1 MDHADAASVHDD
13 HPWDAIVIGAGLGG
27 LTCAAYLTTGGLRT
41 LVLEQNQVA
50 GGCSQVFRRQGK
62 YEFDVGVHYVGDCHP
77 GGTMST
83 ILRGLGL
90 AGRIE
95 FAELDPDGY
104 STLVFPD
111 LTFRVP
117 ADWNRYLARLIETF
131 PAEERG
137 LRRGIGILHR
147 IARELDRG
155 IPTGIGGLLSLPLR
169 APATMLFGMLPLARL
184 YDACGLSPLARAVI
198 SGESGD
204 YACPPSRTPVA
215 LHAGFLHHYLKAG
228 AYYPRGGGQVLAA
241 HLVDVIATHG
251 GQVHTNV
258 RVERILIERGR
269 ATGVRL
275 EDGRMLHA
283 PVVVS
288 NADIKRTYLELVG
301 REHLPAR
308 TIRRIEGYR
317 MALPLFSVYLGLD
330 IDVADRMPNTNY
342 WCYPHADVEALYQA
356 ASDSKLSEE
365 LPVFISSASVK
376 DPDNK
381 HTAPR
386 GHSTL
391 EVMTVV
397 PPHYRFWDIT
407 DGPAAGETYS
417 GNLEYLAV
425 KEKLTEALIDAAA
438 RVIPGLRDHI
448 VFQEASTPITQER
461 FTLSSGGACYGLE
474 LATDQMGPRRPR
486 PQTAIR
492 GLYLTGAST
501 IFCHGIL
508 GSMNGGVG
516 TAAAVLRRDLFAELR
531 SGRVLGDPTRLT
543 AGGPDWD
550 PLMASKP
557 RAGARTTGR
566 ERRAASRAAKRP
578 APSSGSAAT
587 ATAGDMTPH
596 QG

>member
-1 MDHADAASVHDD
+1 MDHADATPAHRD
-13 HPWDAIVIGAGLGG
+13 HNWDAIVVGAGLGG
-27 LTCAAYLTTGGLRT
+27 LTTAAYLTTGGLRT

-77 GGTMST
+77 GGAMSA

-90 AGRIE
+90 EGRIDFVE
-95 FAELDPDGY
+95 MDPDGY

-117 ADWNRYLARLIETF
+117 AGWEAYLARLIETF
-131 PAEERG
+131 PAEERS
-137 LRRGIGILHR
+137 LRRCVGILHR
-147 IARELDRG
+147 IARELDSG
-155 IPTGIGGLLSLPLR
+155 IPTGIRGMASFPLR
-169 APATMLFGMLPLARL
+169 APATMLFGMLPLAAL
-184 YDACGLSPLARAVI
+184 YQLCGLSPLARAVI

-228 AYYPRGGGQVLAA
+228 AYYPRGGGQVIAA

-251 GQVHTNV
+251 GGVHTNV
-258 RVERILIERGR
+258 RVEKILLQGGR
-269 ATGVRL
+269 VSGVRL
-275 EDGRMLHA
+275 ADGQTLHA

-301 REHLPAR
+301 REYLPAR
-308 TIRRIEGYR
+308 TIRRIERYR
-317 MALPLFSVYLGLD
+317 MALPIFSVYLGLD
-330 IDVADRMPNTNY
+330 IDVADRMPITNY
-342 WCYPHADVEALYQA
+342 WCYPHTDVEGLYQA
-356 ASDSKLSEE
+356 SYDGQLPAH
-365 LPVFISSASVK
+365 LPVFLTSASLK

-381 HTAPR
+381 HTAPP
-386 GHSTL
+386 GHSTV

-397 PPHYRFWDIT
+397 PPHYRFWDIAE
-407 DGPAAGETYS
+407 GPAAGETYS
-417 GNLEYLAV
+417 RNPEYLAI
-425 KEKLTEALIDAAA
+425 KEKLTEALIDRAAQ
-438 RVIPGLRDHI
+438 VIPGLRKHI

-474 LATDQMGPRRPR
+474 LAIDQMGPLRPR
-486 PQTAIR
+486 PQTAIK

-516 TAAAVLRRDLFAELR
+516 TAAAVLRRDLHAEIR
-531 SGRVLGDPTRLT
+531 AGRVFGDPAKLT
-543 AGGPDWD
+543 AGGPGWD

-557 RAGARTTGR
+557 RAARRTT
-566 ERRAASRAAKRP
+566 RRQRP
-578 APSSGSAAT
+578 AAT
-587 ATAGDMTPH
+587 ATE
-596 QG
+596 